1 MLYDC
6 PPPPLSLT
14 CIQGNEVEDGD
25 VCTVHYVNEAMIE
38 QQLETKIYQ
47 MSREEAK
54 T

>member
-1 MLYDC
+1 MLCDC
-6 PPPPLSLT
+6 PPPPPSLT
-14 CIQGNEVEDGD
+14 CIQGNEVEDSD
-25 VCTVHYVNEAMIE
+25 VCTVHYVGETMIE